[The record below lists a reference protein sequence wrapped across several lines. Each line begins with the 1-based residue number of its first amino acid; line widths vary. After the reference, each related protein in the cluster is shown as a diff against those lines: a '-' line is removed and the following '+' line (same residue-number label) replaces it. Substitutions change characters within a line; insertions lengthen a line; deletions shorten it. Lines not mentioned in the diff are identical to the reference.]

1 MSLARARRL
10 LRAHPIITGVL
21 LGCTL
26 AGVGLGYGLLS
37 AEWPLWRRRL
47 GGGVGGAGV
56 GLIITAARMIG

>member
-1 MSLARARRL
+1 MSLARAPRL

-26 AGVGLGYGLLS
+26 AGVGLGYELLS
-37 AEWPLWRRRL
+37 AEWPLWRRLL

-56 GLIITAARMIG
+56 GLFITAARMIG

>member
-1 MSLARARRL
+1 VSLARARRL

-37 AEWPLWRRRL
+37 AEWPLWRRLL

>member
-37 AEWPLWRRRL
+37 AEWPLWRRLL

-56 GLIITAARMIG
+56 GIIITAARMIG